1 MNGGRLAGLGAI
13 FVGCTLGGFALGVAA
28 ADRTGASWWAIVGLF
43 GGLVLGGGIALSQ
56 VVRSV
61 K

>member
-1 MNGGRLAGLGAI
+1 MNGGRLAGLGAV
-13 FVGCTLGGFALGVAA
+13 FVGCTLGGFALGVTVGN
-28 ADRTGASWWAIVGLF
+28 RTGAAWWAIVGLF

-56 VVRSV
+56 IVRSG

>member
-1 MNGGRLAGLGAI
+1 VNPARLAGLGAL
-13 FVGCTLGGFALGVAA
+13 FVGCTLGGFALGVLASN
-28 ADRTGASWWAIVGLF
+28 RTGASWWAIVGLF
-43 GGLVLGGGIALSQ
+43 GGLVVGGGIAVSQ

>member
-1 MNGGRLAGLGAI
+1 MNGARLAGLGAL

-28 ADRTGASWWAIVGLF
+28 SNRTGASWWAIAGLF
-43 GGLVLGGGIALSQ
+43 GGLVVGGGIAISQ

>member
-1 MNGGRLAGLGAI
+1 MNPSRLAGLGAL
-13 FVGCTLGGFALGVAA
+13 FVACTLGGFALGVVAA
-28 ADRTGASWWAIVGLF
+28 NRTGASWWAIVGLF
-43 GGLVLGGGIALSQ
+43 GGLVIGGGIAVSQ

>member
-1 MNGGRLAGLGAI
+1 MNPARLVGLGAI
-13 FVGCTLGGFALGVAA
+13 FVGCTLGGFALGVVAA
-28 ADRTGASWWAIVGLF
+28 NRTGASWWAIVGLF
-43 GGLVLGGGIALSQ
+43 GGLVLGGGIAVSQ

>member
-1 MNGGRLAGLGAI
+1 MNGSRLIGLGAL
-13 FVGCTLGGFALGVAA
+13 FVGCTLGGFALGVWAA
-28 ADRTGASWWAIVGLF
+28 NRTGASWWAIAGLF
-43 GGLVLGGGIALSQ
+43 GGLVVGGGIAVSQ